1 MAGYTHT
8 CASCEAK
15 LKIHERY
22 VGRALHCPHC
32 GVEFLADPSLAD
44 VDDLVEQ
51 LAPAPRRRIP
61 WLGIGIAV
69 VIFAAVV
76 WVLATAADGP
86 FAELF
91 RPSREAGQFAQL
103 ELEGRQRVPVAL
115 DHETVVF
122 VVDAIEDPD
131 PGSLAAL
138 HAQGRIIEVA
148 SGTKV
153 KVIERQRRSRTAR
166 VRIIDGVWTGRVVWT
181 ADLALR

>member
-8 CASCEAK
+8 CAACEAK

-32 GVEFLADPSLAD
+32 GVEFLADPCLAD
-44 VDDLVEQ
+44 IDDIVEQ
-51 LAPAPRRRIP
+51 IAPATRRRIP
-61 WLGIGIAV
+61 WLAIG
-69 VIFAAVV
+69 AAI
-76 WVLATAADGP
+76 VLLAAAAWLVATAADGP
-86 FAELF
+86 LAELF
-91 RPSREAGQFAQL
+91 RPSRQAGQFA
-103 ELEGRQRVPVAL
+103 ELVLDGRERVPVAM

-122 VVDAIEDPD
+122 VVDAVEDPD

-138 HAQGRIIEVA
+138 RVQGRIIEVA

-153 KVIERQRRSRTAR
+153 KIIERQRESRTAR

-181 ADLALR
+181 AEVALR